1 MTARTAMPE
10 RVTAVLFDLDGVLVD
25 STAVVERVWKA
36 WAREHAIRADDVL
49 AVAHGRIA
57 RDVVAI
63 VAPRLDAE
71 QQALQI
77 ARREAR
83 DCAGLAAIPGALE
96 CVEVARR
103 RPWAVVTSGRCNL
116 ASGRLAAA
124 GLPVP
129 EVLVTAD
136 DVANGKPDP
145 EPYQR
150 ACRELAIPAAE
161 CLVVE
166 DSPAGIQ
173 AAKRAGMTV
182 LAVTTT
188 HRPSSL
194 CHADHVFPTVHE
206 ITRHLRAAGL

>member
-1 MTARTAMPE
+1 ME
-10 RVTAVLFDLDGVLVD
+10 LVSAVLFDLDGVLVD

-36 WAREHAIRADDVL
+36 WAREQAVPAADVL

-63 VAPRLDAE
+63 VAPHLDAE

-83 DCAGLAAIPGALE
+83 DCGGLAAIPGALE
-96 CVEVARR
+96 CVDVARQG
-103 RPWAVVTSGRCNL
+103 PWAVVTSGRRNL
-116 ASGRLAAA
+116 ASARLAAA

-136 DVANGKPDP
+136 DVINGKPDP
-145 EPYQR
+145 EPYER
-150 ACRELAIPAAE
+150 ACRQLAIPAAK
-161 CLVVE
+161 CLVIE

-188 HRPSSL
+188 HGASSL
-194 CHADHVFPTVHE
+194 CHADHVFPTLHE
-206 ITRHLRAAGL
+206 VTRHLRAAGL